1 MEAKENTCSAKKPR
15 NKNLSPEEK
24 IVLLDL
30 VTEHFNIIENK
41 RTDAV
46 TQQNKLKQWQII
58 ASSFNCVSG
67 VHHRSA
73 DNLKSVWENLKKT
86 TRKQYADEKVQM
98 VTGTGMFCI
107 KIFSTCIT
115 KCNILFCDLL
125 YKVKGSGLIY
135 FYKWQ
140 CTLTINLI
148 KLNTLFFSGGGP
160 PTKCTNDP
168 ILGRVYTLIKPVV
181 KGHNNIFDSDSDAVM
196 VNTLQ
201 CISESNNTEENAVVE
216 LEIGSM
222 VDIATLE
229 TQTSTLLNGDWSHYT
244 PSMLR
249 GPICPALVPQ
259 NNASSTSSVSPVI
272 FPCVKET
279 VMVSTEQGN
288 CESTS
293 RDHIPD
299 NSNNVAKSVLEC
311 QLPNIAGKSSWTQ
324 RRRPKLQSSKNNEIS
339 ALHKAKIELIE
350 LCKKYATEENEAMK
364 ELRQVRLQQE
374 QERLNHEKLQTEFM
388 TLQIKKLKKELD
400 GL

>member
-98 VTGTGMFCI
+98 VTGT
-107 KIFSTCIT
+107 
-115 KCNILFCDLL
+115 
-125 YKVKGSGLIY
+125 
-135 FYKWQ
+135 
-140 CTLTINLI
+140 
-148 KLNTLFFSGGGP
+148 GGGP